1 MNILHVYK
9 SAIPYSMGGIE
20 QVIHQLALHSTHM
33 GHEVTVLC
41 VDRGGSE
48 MPEQPASL
56 GYRLVVEKSLFE
68 FASTP
73 FSWSAIARFAQLHAE
88 ADIVHMHYPWPFMDL
103 MYFLARPACP
113 VVVTYHSDIVRQR
126 FLRLLYQPLQ
136 RLFLSSVQKIVATS
150 PNYLATSRELCK
162 HREKVEV
169 IPIGVDEA
177 TYPGVDE
184 AVVSRWKNCL
194 GASGF
199 FLFVGVLRYY
209 KGLHVLLEAAR
220 YRDYPVVI
228 VGAGPT
234 ETALK
239 KQVQQDRLK
248 NVHFLGHLPDIDKVA
263 LLSLCRAVVF
273 PSHLRSEAFGLTL
286 LEGAMM
292 GKPLI
297 SSEIGTGTSY
307 INVNGQTGLVIPPNQ
322 AGALV
327 AAMDVIWNDSPSAEK
342 MGGAARER
350 YKQLF
355 CADRMTESYLDL
367 YKTQRS
373 SPSEVSPAREV
384 GYLVNNTKTEAAQL
398 P

>member
-1 MNILHVYK
+1 MKILHVYK
-9 SAIPYSMGGIE
+9 SAIPYSMGGVE
-20 QVIHQLALHSTHM
+20 QVVHQLAMQSSRM
-33 GHEVTVLC
+33 GHDVTVLC
-41 VDRGGSE
+41 VNRSGYAE
-48 MPEQPASL
+48 PKPAEPIE
-56 GYRLVVEKSLFE
+56 YRLVVERSLFE

-73 FSWSAIARFAQLHAE
+73 FSWSVISRFAQLHAE
-88 ADIVHMHYPWPFMDL
+88 ADVVHMHYPWPFMDL
-103 MYFLARPACP
+103 MYLLARPLCP

-126 FLRLLYQPLQ
+126 FLRLLYKPLQ
-136 RLFLSSVQKIVATS
+136 RIFLSSVQKIITTS
-150 PNYLATSRELCK
+150 PNYLTTSRELNK
-162 HREKVEV
+162 HRDKVEV

-177 TYPGVDE
+177 SYPAVD
-184 AVVSRWKNCL
+184 ASVVGQWEKRIGTRS
-194 GASGF
+194 F

-220 YRDYPVVI
+220 HRDYPVVI

-234 ETALK
+234 EAALK
-239 KQVQQDRLK
+239 KQAQRYQLT
-248 NVHFLGHLPDIDKVA
+248 NVHFLGHLPDVDKVA

-273 PSHLRSEAFGLTL
+273 PSNLRSEAFGLTL

-297 SSEIGTGTSY
+297 SSEIGTGTSF

-342 MGGAARER
+342 MGAAARER

-355 CADRMTESYLDL
+355 CADSMTESYLDL

-373 SPSEVSPAREV
+373 SPSDFSRACEFDYSVK
-384 GYLVNNTKTEAAQL
+384 NTKTEAAQL